1 MGLFIY
7 RDMLYALDRGDNIM
21 AIFVDVYCP
30 YCGKNKQSI
39 RVDGEPG
46 CVYHKVCAVCRKKYK
61 LKPGNGTVK
70 IEKEDQKST

>member
-1 MGLFIY
+1 
-7 RDMLYALDRGDNIM
+7 M

-30 YCGKNKQSI
+30 YCGKNKQNI

-70 IEKEDQKST
+70 IEKED